1 MLSYEALSTA
11 SSLAVLADRKNR
23 VIVPVRGTP
32 LHELYTAIL
41 AKSGYNAMTTIG
53 ELELGAIF
61 TMFIDGSRDSCSGDN
76 VVECDN
82 NQVRTG
88 EIAMIHDRVVHLAK
102 ESILKQV
109 TFARTVVGPMIESI
123 VASVNGELFQRT
135 ASQLTAYRVVTVS
148 APAVYGNTV
157 FEGAVD
163 ASMTVGNTGRD
174 YIFRSG
180 WQLPVKSAEEL
191 IDYIQTGSGS
201 VDESIRE
208 WIGEKGT
215 DVLREV
221 WNQFFTGN
229 FVFGTPDTEFSN
241 CIAVLRDR
249 LGETITTADLVT
261 ALFLLTKRVKTEV
274 PGGSGLGK
282 STFDATTDLYMKYS
296 AEVIR
301 FTSDQYATSIAC
313 GNLVNR
319 IADKTVYVDSAVYD
333 KWLSEGGDVE
343 SVMGLLVSKK
353 NYTTVT
359 DINNDAEAL
368 QRGWKS
374 HVEMTKMAEQ
384 STAHLDIVR
393 AMIHYFGAV
402 IAERI
407 GNATTEQTVAI
418 AEAVKRFDQEIN
430 GYTAAEIKGIW
441 TPLIRSVCRAAYPN
455 TNAEEI
461 LLGMQDAA
469 EVNPDISKRE
479 LATIVM
485 AKIINRWIVSQLT
498 VA

>member
-1 MLSYEALSTA
+1 MLTYEALSTA

-23 VIVPVRGTP
+23 VIVPIRGTP

-41 AKSGYNAMTTIG
+41 AKSGYNAMASVG
-53 ELELGAIF
+53 ELELNAVF
-61 TMFIDGSRDSCSGDN
+61 SMFVDGSRDACSGDN
-76 VVECDN
+76 VVECN
-82 NQVRTG
+82 GNQLRTG
-88 EIAMIHDRVVHLAK
+88 EISMIYDRVIHLAK
-102 ESILKQV
+102 DSILKQV
-109 TFARTVVGPMIESI
+109 SFARTVVGPMIESI
-123 VASVNGELFQRT
+123 VASVNNDLFQRT

-163 ASMTVGNTGRD
+163 ASMSVGSTGRD
-174 YIFRSG
+174 YVFRSG
-180 WQLPVKSAEEL
+180 WMLPVKSAEEL
-191 IDYIQTGSGS
+191 LEYIQTGSGS
-201 VDESIRE
+201 VDDSIRE
-208 WIGEKGT
+208 WVSEKGT
-215 DVLREV
+215 DMLREV

-229 FVFGTPDTEFSN
+229 FITGTSDTEFSN

-249 LGETITTADLVT
+249 LGDTITTADLVT
-261 ALFLLTKRVKTEV
+261 ALFLFTKRVKAEV

-282 STFDATTDLYMKYS
+282 SAFDVITDLYMKYS

-301 FTSDQYATSIAC
+301 FTSDQYAAAIAG
-313 GNLVNR
+313 GNLVTR
-319 IADKTVYVDSAVYD
+319 IADKTIYVDSAVYD
-333 KWLSEGGDVE
+333 KWLQEGGDVE
-343 SVMGLLVSKK
+343 CVMGLLVSNK
-353 NYTTVT
+353 NYTLVNE
-359 DINNDAEAL
+359 INTNAEAL
-368 QRGWKS
+368 QRGWKA
-374 HVEMTKMAEQ
+374 HVELTKMAEQ

-393 AMIHYFGAV
+393 AMSHYFGVV

-407 GNATTEQTVAI
+407 GRTTTEQAVAV

-469 EVNPDISKRE
+469 EVNPDIGKRE

-485 AKIINRWIVSQLT
+485 AKIINRWIAGQLT
-498 VA
+498 VV